1 MNPSDDSRRNFLRQA
16 LCWVAL
22 GGVAGCRSLPQAE
35 FAANV
40 MPAAWLDDVIGNL
53 DAASRIGKRY
63 LAAHPEEQSADQ
75 ILGAI
80 AATVQGRLDF
90 DGVSAAIKSDYVRG
104 ETVLVD
110 GWIISRSEARVYA
123 LAALGRGEI

>member
-22 GGVAGCRSLPQAE
+22 GGVAGCRTLPQVE
-35 FAANV
+35 FAEGV
-40 MPAAWLDDVIGNL
+40 MPAAWLDEVIGNL
-53 DAASRIGKRY
+53 EAASRIGKLY
-63 LAAHPEEQSADQ
+63 MAAHTEEQTADR
-75 ILGAI
+75 ILDEI
-80 AATVQGRLDF
+80 ATTVQGRLDF

-104 ETVLVD
+104 ETVSVD

-123 LAALGRGEI
+123 LAALGRGGI